1 MGAAAMPIA
10 FAASSIFSAI
20 SAKKASKVPEPP
32 AAPEPADKEDAKTK
46 ERLKAMQADTALSV
60 RRQQARTAANRQTTQ
75 LTDKLGL
82 TTAGAST
89 DATKLKLG

>member
-1 MGAAAMPIA
+1 MGGAIPFIAMA
-10 FAASSIFSAI
+10 VSSIFSAV
-20 SAKKASKVPEPP
+20 SAKKAAKVPEPP

-46 ERLKAMQADTALSV
+46 ERLKAMQADTSLSV
-60 RRQQARTAANRQTTQ
+60 RRQRARTAANRQTTQ